1 MRENREHIS
10 CDVLIIGAGFA
21 GMAACARA
29 SELGLKTIMAGNS
42 SQLYFASGLFDFLG
56 VYPLDPGT
64 LLTNPET
71 GLDLLKKEMPDHP
84 YSKTGLKPILKS
96 FDFIIDYL
104 RSAGLEYETSKGRN
118 ISVLTAAGTFKPTF
132 LVPET
137 IKKCQLIKKNK
148 NLLIIDFKGL
158 TGFSAGQI
166 AAQLK
171 GKLNSVHTLSIEL
184 VPDKTVL
191 HPMHLAYMFESDIF
205 LEKIAKKISN
215 CGCKADL
222 LGMPAVC
229 GINKSLNIL
238 TKLEKMTNLDIFEI
252 PMMPPSIPGLRLKN
266 AFERQFAKQFKNN
279 MVQFLSQA
287 EIRSQIINENEFILS
302 AVNQNMETRIEA
314 KCVVLASG
322 RFQSGGLHAHR
333 KKILET
339 VFNLPVHQPEH
350 RNLWHHRNLFEKQGH
365 LINTSGIET
374 DNVFRPVNTDGSV
387 FHKNLYAAGAILAH
401 NDWARLK
408 SGSGV
413 SALSAFTAVN
423 DFYNSHRPSADNS
436 NDGKSV

>member
-1 MRENREHIS
+1 MEKQDIT

-56 VYPLDPGT
+56 VYPLDPAT

-71 GLDLLKKEMPDHP
+71 GLELLKKKIPDHP
-84 YSKTGLKPILKS
+84 YSKTSLDAILKS
-96 FDFIIDYL
+96 FDFITDFL
-104 RSAGLEYETSKGRN
+104 KSAGLEYKPSKGGN

-137 IKKCQLIKKNK
+137 IKKCQMLNKSK

-158 TGFSAGQI
+158 TGFSARQI
-166 AAQLK
+166 AARLK
-171 GKLNSVHTLSIEL
+171 ERHDSVHTLSIEL

-191 HPMHLAYMFESDIF
+191 PPMHIASMFENDDF

-229 GINKSLNIL
+229 GINKSLDIL

-266 AFERQFAKQFKNN
+266 AFEKQLAKQFKKKS
-279 MVQFLSQA
+279 VQFLSQA
-287 EIRSQIINENEFILS
+287 KIKSEAINENEFILN
-302 AVNQNMETRIEA
+302 AVNQNMETRIKTE
-314 KCVVLASG
+314 CVVLASG
-322 RFQSGGLHAHR
+322 RFQSGGLYAHR
-333 KKILET
+333 KQVFET
-339 VFNLPVHQPEH
+339 VFNLPIHQPEH
-350 RNLWHHRNLFEKQGH
+350 RNLWHNRNLFEKQGH

-374 DNVFRPVNTDGSV
+374 DNVFRPVDTNGSI
-387 FHKNLYAAGAILAH
+387 FHKNLYAAGTILAH

-413 SALSAFTAVN
+413 SALSAFTAIN
-423 DFYNSHRPSADNS
+423 DFYNRHNPSL
-436 NDGKSV
+436 

>member
-1 MRENREHIS
+1 MRENQEHIS

-64 LLTNPET
+64 LLTNPEA
-71 GLDLLKKEMPDHP
+71 GLEFLKKEIPDHP
-84 YSKTGLKPILKS
+84 YSKTGLKSILKS
-96 FDFIIDYL
+96 FDFITDYL
-104 RSAGLEYETSKGRN
+104 KSAGLEYETSKGRN

-137 IKKCQLIKKNK
+137 IKKCQMINKSK

-158 TGFSAGQI
+158 TGFSAKQI
-166 AAQLK
+166 AAPLK

-184 VPDKTVL
+184 APDKTVL
-191 HPMHLAYMFESDIF
+191 HPMHIASMFENNDF
-205 LEKIAKKISN
+205 LKKIAKKISN
-215 CGCKADL
+215 CGYKADL

-229 GINKSLNIL
+229 GINKSIDIL

-252 PMMPPSIPGLRLKN
+252 PMMPPSIPGLRLKD

-279 MVQFLSQA
+279 RVQFLSQA
-287 EIRSQIINENEFILS
+287 KIKSEIINENDFILN
-302 AVNQNMETRIEA
+302 AVNQNMETRIKA
-314 KCVVLASG
+314 KYVVLASG
-322 RFQSGGLHAHR
+322 RFQSGGLYAHR
-333 KKILET
+333 KQILET
-339 VFNLPVHQPEH
+339 VFNLPIHQPAH

-374 DNVFRPVNTDGSV
+374 DNVFRPVDSDGSI
-387 FHKNLYAAGAILAH
+387 FHKNLYAAGTILAH

-423 DFYNSHRPSADNS
+423 DFYNGHKPSSDNT
-436 NDGKSV
+436 DYEK